1 MHMINP
7 YRHKV
12 NTQEWHKML
21 GVFHSAQHLE
31 LINGDIT
38 HMSPTG
44 HQHSGHLNLLV
55 HLFRQ
60 KLAPKTVLSIQN
72 PLTLS
77 HYSEPEPDLMLL
89 KPDDQFYKK
98 QHPTAKDV
106 LLLIEISDH
115 SLLFDQQKKL
125 KLYAQH
131 LICDY
136 WIINLENK
144 CIEVYRNPKE
154 DDYQQQQILFSG
166 DSLQPLNY
174 PHITLKVADIF

>member
-1 MHMINP
+1 MHTITP

-12 NTQEWHKML
+12 NTQEWHKMSA
-21 GVFHSAQHLE
+21 VFHSAQHLE

-44 HQHSGHLNLLV
+44 HQHSGQLNLLV

-60 KLAPKTVLSIQN
+60 KLAIETVLSIQN

-89 KPDDQFYKK
+89 KADTQFYKR
-98 QHPTAKDV
+98 QHPRAQDV

-115 SLLFDQQKKL
+115 SLLFDQQQKL

-131 LICDY
+131 LIPDY
-136 WIINLENK
+136 WIINLEEQ
-144 CIEVYRNPKE
+144 CIEVYRTPDN
-154 DDYQQQQILFSG
+154 DDYHQQQIVFSG
-166 DSLQPLNY
+166 DRLQPLNF
-174 PHITLKVADIF
+174 PNITLEISDIF